1 MADTID
7 TGATV
12 DTQQAPEQA
21 APENVASQAT
31 EEPGSKDILNALNGE
46 GQKAP
51 ETQQQTPE
59 KYEIN
64 LPEGLSMTPE
74 MEKQV
79 TEWAK
84 GLNLTQEQLN
94 GAVKL
99 HSEIMLGAMKAAQE
113 QKEAMA
119 KECIK
124 AGLITDDKMR
134 GVKEVFR
141 AFDTSGKAM
150 QEAVES
156 GILFA
161 PNFMR
166 MLVEMGSALIEDTA
180 PDNKPAAQAK
190 SAADLLFGNSKY

>member
-1 MADTID
+1 
-7 TGATV
+7 
-12 DTQQAPEQA
+12 
-21 APENVASQAT
+21 
-31 EEPGSKDILNALNGE
+31 
-46 GQKAP
+46 
-51 ETQQQTPE
+51 
-59 KYEIN
+59 
-64 LPEGLSMTPE
+64 
-74 MEKQV
+74 
-79 TEWAK
+79 
-84 GLNLTQEQLN
+84 
-94 GAVKL
+94 
-99 HSEIMLGAMKAAQE
+99 
-113 QKEAMA
+113 MA

-124 AGLITDDKMR
+124 AGLITDEKMR

>member
-12 DTQQAPEQA
+12 DTQQATEPA
-21 APENVASQAT
+21 APENVASQAA

-59 KYEIN
+59 KYEFN

-74 MEKQV
+74 MEKQA

-124 AGLITDDKMR
+124 AGLITDEKMR